1 MNGPASGNAATSP
14 LEGVRVVELTD
25 ESAEY
30 CGRLLAGLGA
40 DVVKAEPAEGSPSRH
55 IGPFLDDEP
64 GPDRSLAFWADNVG
78 KRSVVVRDDDEL
90 AALCRA
96 ADVVVH
102 TLRPAEA
109 AARALDYASLHA
121 PTPSLVVC
129 AVTPFGQDGPWAD
142 YLADDLVLMALGGS
156 MAACG
161 YGPGP
166 DGVYDTPPL
175 ACHGDQAW
183 RTASTYA
190 AVAVLAALAWRQES
204 GLGQLIDVSAHECSA
219 SMTEW
224 HLMTYLCSGG
234 VHRRGPHP
242 TLTAA
247 DGRQVAALNPDF
259 LGPHVFAGMLAM
271 LEDEGVAGVLSDP
284 AFADPVHRA
293 GHYGEVWRALK
304 RLAEKHDGET
314 LYMLGQRAGLPW
326 GVIRSPEEVLEDRH
340 LRARGHFVELEHP
353 ELGRS
358 VTYPGAPFLA
368 HGSPWV
374 MHRRPPLLGEH
385 TDEVRAEWSTVA
397 PEGPKAR
404 AAPEGRRARVAP
416 GGPGARPS
424 PDGAR

>member
-1 MNGPASGNAATSP
+1 MTAAAASAASSPRSPAA
-14 LEGVRVVELTD
+14 LEGIRVLELVD

-40 DVVKAEPAEGSPSRH
+40 DVVKVEPPEGAPSRR

-78 KRSVVVRDDDEL
+78 KRSVVVSQDASVQEL
-90 AALCRA
+90 CDA
-96 ADVVVH
+96 ADVLVH
-102 TLRPAEA
+102 TLRPGPA
-109 AARALDYASLHA
+109 AARGLNFETLHRRA
-121 PTPSLVVC
+121 PSLVVC
-129 AVTPFGQDGPWAD
+129 ALTPFGQDGPWAD

-166 DGVYDTPPL
+166 DGTYDTPPL

-190 AVAVLAALAWRQES
+190 AIAVLGALAWRFES
-204 GLGQLIDVSAHECSA
+204 GQGQFLDVSAHECSA

-259 LGPHVFAGMLAM
+259 LGPHVFAGMLEM
-271 LEDEGVAGVLSDP
+271 LESQGVAGPLSDP

-293 GHYGEVWRALK
+293 ANYREVWRALK

-314 LYMLGQRAGLPW
+314 LYQLGQGAGLPW
-326 GVIRSPEEVLEDRH
+326 GVIRSPEEVLADRH

-353 ELGRS
+353 ELGRT

-368 HGSPWV
+368 HASPWV
-374 MHRRPPLLGEH
+374 ARRRPPLLGEH
-385 TDEVRAEWSTVA
+385 SAEVVDEWTA
-397 PEGPKAR
+397 P
-404 AAPEGRRARVAP
+404 
-416 GGPGARPS
+416 
-424 PDGAR
+424 